1 MAGAV
6 TPDTTTA
13 GVPAE
18 FQGQIAQIE
27 ALGKQKTAITL
38 ALALV
43 SAKQGVDNAV
53 SGGVQGVAQKV

>member
-1 MAGAV
+1 MADPVVNPSNTGI
-6 TPDTTTA
+6 P
-13 GVPAE
+13 PE
-18 FQGQIAQIE
+18 FAGQIAQIE

-43 SAKQGVDNAV
+43 SAKQGVENAV